1 MSWNAIVGI
10 TRSKVIMMVGLTMM
24 CWLQLNINSINHCK
38 PWHCH
43 LAVLKRFRV
52 EPELIDFR
60 SAYCW
65 DLVICPPSFE
75 HPPGQLW
82 AMCMCW
88 NLVPSVPIRNVNS
101 IVCLGM
107 LINYFWG
114 FFWYR
119 YQLGTDPY
127 WYQFISHGVASCCTQ
142 FNQILLYTQYPSFGH
157 LIAIK
162 HYNDWIVIGF
172 DWSFLISIWYYM
184 YFFTDIHYVFDLYL
198 YIIIIHPREDRICKC
213 HTLNIWGSIFIYW
226 K

>member
-1 MSWNAIVGI
+1 MTLPFGCVEEVSGGTRTHWFPQRLLLGFGDMSPKFWTPTRTVVGH
-10 TRSKVIMMVGLTMM
+10 VY
-24 CWLQLNINSINHCK
+24 
-38 PWHCH
+38 
-43 LAVLKRFRV
+43 VLKPRTFC
-52 EPELIDFR
+52 
-60 SAYCW
+60 S
-65 DLVICPPSFE
+65 
-75 HPPGQLW
+75 HPKCEQHCLFGDVNQLF
-82 AMCMCW
+82 
-88 NLVPSVPIRNVNS
+88 
-101 IVCLGM
+101 LGF
-107 LINYFWG
+107 I
-114 FFWYR
+114 WYR

-213 HTLNIWGSIFIYW
+213 HTLNIWGSIFI
-226 K
+226 